1 MNYIKLFENF
11 EVVEPIRFGDPLN
24 NKELTLLERYD
35 IPCPEFILKDDNYYY
50 VHDHRCEKIKDLPL
64 TYIHGVCSKYKIT
77 NYKINDDFTVNV
89 YYDVNLANRFL
100 TKIPLRFN
108 MVSRSFDIGM
118 NSLTSLKGSPK
129 EVVEEFACDQNR
141 LSTLEFSPKTVGD
154 NFYCENNKLTSL
166 KGGPDYIGGDLECQN
181 NPLTSLTYEG
191 KIKGEIKYN
200 LEE

>member
-11 EVVEPIRFGDPLN
+11 EVVEPILHGYSLN
-24 NKELTLLERYD
+24 SRELAFLEMYD

-64 TYIHGVCSKYKIT
+64 TYIHGVFSKYKIT
-77 NYKINDDFTVNV
+77 NYKINDDFTVNK
-89 YYDVNLANRFL
+89 YGDVRLSNKSL

-108 MVSRSFDIGM
+108 IVTGFFDIGM

-129 EVVEEFACDQNR
+129 EVVEDFSCDQNK
-141 LSTLEFSPKTVGD
+141 LTTLEFSPKTVGGD
-154 NFYCENNKLTSL
+154 FYCDHNKLTSL
-166 KGGPDYIGGDLECQN
+166 KGGPEYIGGDLECQN
-181 NPLTSLTYEG
+181 NPLTSLYYEG

-200 LEE
+200 F